1 MLAQKKVEQFKGILN
16 KWLVDLDR
24 EFGQNSAIAQQNNE
38 DESLAD
44 WTDVATVET
53 DKALQQKIRDREL
66 LLIDKIKEAL
76 KRIDERCFGECERCG
91 EEIAESRLKASPVT
105 TLCIDCQTELERPSR
120 RLQR

>member
-24 EFGQNSAIAQQNNE
+24 EFVQGTANSQQNE
-38 DESLAD
+38 DEVLAD

-66 LLIDKIKEAL
+66 VLLDKIRDAL
-76 KRIDERCFGECERCG
+76 KRIEERCFGECERCG
-91 EEIAESRLKASPVT
+91 EDIAESRLKASPVT
-105 TLCIDCQTELERPSR
+105 TLCIDCQTELERPHR